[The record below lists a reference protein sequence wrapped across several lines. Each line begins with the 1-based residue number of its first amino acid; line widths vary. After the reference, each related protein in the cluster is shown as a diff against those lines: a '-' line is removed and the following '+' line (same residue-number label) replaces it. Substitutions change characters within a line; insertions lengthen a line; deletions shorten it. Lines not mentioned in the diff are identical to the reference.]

1 MNIRQSIRKRLKTSR
16 IKSIFADK
24 PDSSEYPPS
33 SIQHRVS
40 GIQQPVSSIQHP
52 ASSIQQPVSNNQY
65 PATSIQHQV
74 SRIPQLLYCTF
85 VALLLLISTSGV
97 MAAMPAEEATEFK
110 SNIEKLSDL
119 GDRRTGTTGNQAAA
133 DYIKTKLSQFGFEVV
148 GAHKFQVP
156 VMHYDQSTLSIP
168 ERGIT
173 VPIRPIDSNAI
184 TPQKIAFP
192 GINGPLIYA
201 GSGELKEL
209 NGKSVED
216 AVILMEFESGKNW
229 LYAANLGAKALIYV
243 DRGNTPKIFF
253 EEKFE
258 LSPLQFPRFWMPL
271 KQVQKLFPD
280 FDKMPVG
287 RVAEEIHLISDINW
301 KRVVSENIYAIVPG
315 VDPKL
320 EEQAVMV
327 EAFYDST
334 AWVPGLSPGA
344 DEACS
349 VASLLYLAKYLKDNP
364 PQRTVILV
372 ATSGHAQALA
382 GMREMVWSFSTRSQI
397 QRKMARNLKDLIS
410 KTRNSIKA
418 LQEVSFESAGTQ
430 SPEEEEKQKLAK
442 SAIEER
448 IKTESDQISRRLMQL
463 RLLEGTTSNQKAIK
477 ALAGERQLL
486 RRLLWMNKFTDLSPE
501 EIQVLEQLVPKAIH
515 DQQAILDDAEFE
527 QDLLDSA
534 RAFRGHANM
543 YDIVTAVSL
552 HLSSHGDG
560 FGAFN
565 YGWQYPFRE
574 RINRTAIYST
584 LDEVLRQGASKLE
597 QDLGYEGFYK
607 DTMRPSRRRSW
618 QSYFLDQ
625 PALGGEVTA
634 MTGIHGLTFVT
645 THDARATWGTPNDT
659 PQKLNFEFALRQTEM
674 VAGLI
679 RHLAQVPKLHDDLFP
694 RVGIA
699 EINGNAK
706 FLRHG
711 ELFADQPAPGTVLLG
726 YQGPARFYAI
736 VDHMGKF
743 HLRGLADKKHSYHK
757 IIFEGFKFD
766 TTGNA
771 IWAIDKKQ
779 TGKTAYRT
787 KMYRRHMETDLIIF
801 ACHATTLFNLLEPRT
816 FRPLQKGALVDGR
829 READPQRYWF
839 SRWDTWISF
848 YRNASTI
855 TTIFMEAGTPLKL
868 VLSDTPLRKKMI
880 LLNASEDNPR
890 GKGYLIEKWPILH
903 RTEFKVARDMWMLL
917 TPRISNLENR
927 GIFNE
932 RLRILQQK
940 GKKALSDAEIAL
952 QNKQYGQF
960 YEATSRAWALAS
972 RVYDDVEKTQKDVLY
987 GVLFYIALFV
997 PFAFC
1002 LERLLFSYSDI
1013 YKRII
1018 AFCSILLLLI
1028 VIIYNVHPAFQLA
1041 YSPMVVILAFF
1052 IMGLSLIVTLII
1064 FFRFEEEMT
1073 QLQTRAQLVQSG
1085 EIGRWKA
1092 FVAAFLLGVSNLRRR
1107 RLRTALTCVT
1117 LIILTFTI
1125 MSFTSAKS
1133 MRRHARV
1140 LYDKQALY
1148 HGFMLKNANWRS
1160 LPAEAFGRIA
1170 NSFGDKAIAAPRVW
1184 LEDQDRTR
1192 STRIPVYYQDS
1203 VFEAQGMVGLSADE
1217 PRVSK
1222 LDEILVT
1229 GRWLQP
1235 HETRAILISE
1245 RMAAQLNIDLT
1256 LAQNH
1261 SVLLWGMPFEVV
1273 GIFSGKNL
1281 QDRIDLDGE
1290 PLTPVIFPR
1299 EMSSELTEVEEEAMQ
1314 SGDDV
1319 REFQSRYQHIGGD
1332 LTTIIPY
1339 KTLLAAGGHLKA
1351 VAVRPLVQDDV
1362 QATAQDMVD
1371 RFGLSLFSGEPEGTY
1386 LYHASDTMSYSGV
1399 PNIIIPLVISIFIV
1413 LNTMISSVYERKR
1426 EIAIYTS
1433 VGLAPSH
1440 VSFLFIAEALA
1451 FAVLSVVF
1459 GYLVAQTSAKF
1470 LAETALWSGITI
1482 NYSSMAGVLAM
1493 ILVIIVVLISVI
1505 YPSKVAGQ
1513 IAIPDVNRSWT
1524 LPPTRGNMLEL
1535 TLPFLMNYREHRSVG
1550 GYLYD
1555 YFEGHQDVSHGM
1567 FSTADIQFS
1576 FVCEDPPGLSK
1587 APYECPED
1595 RCDDDRCLQIKSR
1608 VWLAPFDFGI
1618 MQTVD
1623 FLFKPAE
1630 DEPGFLEIKVQL
1642 VRESGEANAW
1652 RRINKTFLHDI
1663 RRQLLVWRSF
1673 EDVTKEEYERLLMD
1687 AEMRLGLR
1695 SDKVENR

>member
-1 MNIRQSIRKRLKTSR
+1 MNIRQSIRKRFEALRS
-16 IKSIFADK
+16 KSIFARAVDGN
-24 PDSSEYPPS
+24 EYPA
-33 SIQHRVS
+33 
-40 GIQQPVSSIQHP
+40 SSIQHP
-52 ASSIQQPVSNNQY
+52 GSR
-65 PATSIQHQV
+65 IQHQA
-74 SRIPQLLYCTF
+74 SRTLSCMVVLLML
-85 VALLLLISTSGV
+85 ALPATDT
-97 MAAMPAEEATEFK
+97 MAAVTDEDAAEYRAV
-110 SNIEKLSDL
+110 IEKLSAL
-119 GDRRTGTTGNQAAA
+119 GDRSTGTQGNQEAA
-133 DYIKTKLSQFGFEVV
+133 DYIKDRLSQFGFEVV
-148 GAHKFQVP
+148 ESHKFAVP
-156 VMHYDQSTLSIP
+156 VLRYGESTLSIA
-168 ERGIT
+168 EREMT
-173 VPIRPIDSNAI
+173 VPVHPIDSNAI
-184 TPQKIAFP
+184 TPQTIASP
-192 GINGPLIYA
+192 GISGPLVYA
-201 GSGELKEL
+201 GSGELHEL
-209 NGKSVED
+209 DGKTIED
-216 AVILMEFESGKNW
+216 AIILMELESGKNW
-229 LYAANLGAKALIYV
+229 LYTANLGAKALIYV

-253 EEKFE
+253 EEKLE
-258 LSPLQFPRFWMPL
+258 LSPLQFPRFWMPIN
-271 KQVQKLFPD
+271 QVQELFPD
-280 FDKMPVG
+280 FDKKPDG
-287 RVAEEIHLISDINW
+287 LVAEQIRLLSDVNW
-301 KRVVSENIYAIVPG
+301 ERVVSENIYAVIPG
-315 VDPKL
+315 TDPKL

-334 AWVPGLSPGA
+334 AWVAGLSPGA

-349 VASLLYLAKYLKDNP
+349 IASLLYLAKYLKANP
-364 PQRTVILV
+364 PPRTVILV

-382 GMREMVWSFSTRSQI
+382 GMRELVWSFTTRSKI
-397 QRKMARNLKDLIS
+397 QRKMKRDLKDLIK
-410 KTRNSIKA
+410 KTRKTIKA
-418 LQEVSFESAGTQ
+418 LKKASFESAGTET
-430 SPEEEEKQKLAK
+430 PEDEERRKLAK
-442 SAIEER
+442 DAIEER
-448 IKTESDQISRRLMQL
+448 IKTESDRISRRLMKL
-463 RLLEGTTSNQKAIK
+463 RLQEDTIAVQSVIQD
-477 ALAGERQLL
+477 LAAERQLL
-486 RRLLWMNKFTDLSPE
+486 RRLLWLNRYTNLAPE
-501 EIQVLEQLVPKAIH
+501 EFQVLKQLVPKAIR
-515 DQQAILDDAEFE
+515 DQEAVLADTRFDEDMLA
-527 QDLLDSA
+527 SA
-534 RAFRGHANM
+534 RTFRGHAKI

-565 YGWQYPFRE
+565 YGWQYPFRP

-597 QDLGYEGFYK
+597 QELGYEGLFK

-634 MTGIHGLTFVT
+634 MTGIHGFTFVT
-645 THDARATWGTPNDT
+645 THDARAAWGTPNDT
-659 PQKLNFEFALRQTEM
+659 PDQVDFEFALRQSELM
-674 VAGLI
+674 AGLI
-679 RHLAQVPKLHDDLFP
+679 RQLAREKKLHDDLFP

-711 ELFADQPAPGTVLLG
+711 ELFADQAAPGTVLLG

-736 VDHMGKF
+736 VDHRGKF
-743 HLRGLADKKHSYHK
+743 HLRGLADKKHTYHK
-757 IIFEGFKFD
+757 IIFEGFKFNEA
-766 TTGNA
+766 GIP

-779 TGKTAYRT
+779 TGKRAFRT

-801 ACHATTLFNLLEPRT
+801 ACNATTLFNLLEPRT
-816 FRPLQKGALVDGR
+816 FRPLHKGAIIDGR
-829 READPQRYWF
+829 RETDPQRYWF
-839 SRWDTWISF
+839 SRLDTWISF

-868 VLSDTPLRKKMI
+868 ALSDTPLRKKMI
-880 LLNASEDNPR
+880 LLNASQDNPR
-890 GKGYLIEKWPILH
+890 GIGYMIEKWPIIH
-903 RTEFKVARDMWMLL
+903 RTEFKVARDMWRLL
-917 TPRISNLENR
+917 TPRIDNLEKR

-932 RLRILQQK
+932 RIRRLQET
-940 GKKALSDAEIAL
+940 GNKALSDAETAL
-952 QNKQYGQF
+952 QNKQYGPF
-960 YEATSRAWALAS
+960 YEATARAWALAS

-1002 LERLLFSYSDI
+1002 LERLVFSYSNI

-1018 AFCSILLLLI
+1018 AFCGILLLLI
-1028 VIIYNVHPAFQLA
+1028 VIIYNVHPAFRLA

-1052 IMGLSLIVTLII
+1052 IMGLSFIVTLII

-1073 QLQTRAQLVQSG
+1073 RLQSRAQLVQSG

-1107 RLRTALTCVT
+1107 RLRTALTCIT
-1117 LIILTFTI
+1117 LVILTFTI

-1140 LYDKQALY
+1140 LYDAQAHY
-1148 HGFMLKNANWRS
+1148 HGFLLKNVNWRS
-1160 LPAEAFGRIA
+1160 LPPEAYGRIA
-1170 NSFGDKAIAAPRVW
+1170 NSFGDRAIAVPRVW

-1192 STRIPVYYQDS
+1192 STRIPVYFQDR
-1203 VFEAQGMVGLSADE
+1203 VFEARGMVGLSARE
-1217 PRVSK
+1217 PQVSQ
-1222 LDEILVT
+1222 LNEILVA
-1229 GRWLQP
+1229 GRWLEP
-1235 HETRAILISE
+1235 HETQALLISE
-1245 RMAAQLNIDLT
+1245 RMAEQLNIELNPT
-1256 LAQNH
+1256 QNH
-1261 SVLLWGMPFEVV
+1261 SVSLWGMPFKVV
-1273 GIFSGKNL
+1273 GIFSGKSL
-1281 QDRIDLDGE
+1281 QERIDLDGE

-1319 REFQSRYQHIGGD
+1319 REFQSRYQHIVGD
-1332 LTTIIPY
+1332 LTMIVPY
-1339 KTLLAAGGHLKA
+1339 QTLLAGGGHLKA
-1351 VAVRPLVQDDV
+1351 VAIRPQEQDDV
-1362 QATAQDMVD
+1362 KATAQDLVD

-1399 PNIIIPLVISIFIV
+1399 PNIIVPLVISIFIV

-1459 GYLVAQTSAKF
+1459 GYLVAQISAKF

-1505 YPSKVAGQ
+1505 YPSRVAGQ

-1524 LPPTRGNMLEL
+1524 LPPARGNLLEL

-1576 FVCEDPPGLSK
+1576 FVCDDPPGLSK
-1587 APYECPED
+1587 EPYDCPED
-1595 RCDDDRCLQIKSR
+1595 QCEDDRCLQIKSR

-1618 MQTVD
+1618 MQSVD
-1623 FLFKPAE
+1623 LLFKPSE

-1642 VRESGEANAW
+1642 IRETGEANAW
-1652 RRINKTFLHDI
+1652 RRINKTFLHEI

-1673 EDVTKEEYERLLMD
+1673 DDQAKEKYERLLID
-1687 AEMRLGLR
+1687 AELQLGVR
-1695 SDKVENR
+1695 SEKVEQR